1 MGIESRY
8 RGRDI
13 TSDDVASIR
22 QLIAEHPGLS
32 RRALSVKL
40 CEAWQW
46 FQPNG
51 TPRDMVARG
60 LMLHLHRSGLIELPA
75 QKWRPPNNAVRHDR
89 PQTSLLLSWPALDGP
104 LSRIR
109 PLEIRQ
115 VRRTGDEGLFN
126 SFIQAH
132 HYLGYT
138 RPVGEHLKYLVWA
151 QGVPIACLAWSSAPR
166 HIGPRDRFIGWSAE
180 TRRRNVRLVTYNTRF
195 LVLPWARMPHLA
207 SHILGQVAR
216 RISADWTQLYGHPIW
231 LLETFVD
238 TERFRGTCYR
248 AANWLHVGVTTGRG
262 KDDQT
267 NKPNRSLKDVLIYPL
282 APDFRKRLGVT

>member
-40 CEAWQW
+40 CEAWKW

-89 PQTSLLLSWPALDGP
+89 PQTSLLLAWPPLDGP
-104 LSRIR
+104 LTVIR
-109 PLEIRQ
+109 PVEVRQ
-115 VRRTGDEGLFN
+115 VRRTAEEGLFN
-126 SFIQAH
+126 SFIQTH

-166 HIGPRDRFIGWSAE
+166 HIGPRDRFIGWSSE
-180 TRRRNVRLVTYNTRF
+180 TRRRNVHLVAYNSRF
-195 LVLPWARMPHLA
+195 LILPWARMPHLA
-207 SHILGQVAR
+207 SHVLAQVAR
-216 RISADWTQLYGHPIW
+216 RISADWTRLYGHPIW

-238 TERFRGTCYR
+238 SERFRGTCYR
-248 AANWLHVGVTTGRG
+248 AANWIPVGITTGRG
-262 KDDQT
+262 KNDQT
-267 NKPNRSLKDVLIYPL
+267 NKPNRSLKDILVYPV
-282 APDFRKRLGVT
+282 AKDFRKRLGAV